1 MEEKENRI
9 ITIISEEGKEE
20 QVEVIVAFKFKDTNQ
35 EYIVYTQNEKDDNG
49 NVTIYVWKI
58 MEEDG
63 ESRLFGIEDDAEWD
77 RIKEVLRELSKEEQ

>member
-49 NVTIYVWKI
+49 NVTIYVSKI